1 MHGISGDQVRLF
13 IKIDTGYHRAG
24 IAPESPELEA
34 IVHRIISDS
43 EPARCAKLW
52 GFYSHAGHSYN
63 ANSEFGAMSLLQ
75 QEILGLEVAANAANR
90 ILQQD
95 DQPARGFVLSVGATP
110 SASSIQNIGSHRTGT
125 TRLTEQIADLKSEV
139 SRVNQIHEIELHA
152 GVYPFLD
159 LQQLA
164 THASPSASGKE
175 LSTADI
181 ALTILSEVA
190 SLYPNRKNPE
200 ALLAAGSLAL
210 GREPCKSYSGWGK
223 VTSWNTTAAD
233 TDNGSGWMLGRISQE
248 HGILT
253 QDEDTES
260 QVELC
265 VGQKVRVWPNH
276 ACIAGA
282 GFQFYLIVDSDLPES
297 QRDSIVDVWV
307 RCRGW

>member
-1 MHGISGDQVRLF
+1 MLQH
-13 IKIDTGYHRAG
+13 
-24 IAPESPELEA
+24 E
-34 IVHRIISDS
+34 IV
-43 EPARCAKLW
+43 
-52 GFYSHAGHSYN
+52 
-63 ANSEFGAMSLLQ
+63 
-75 QEILGLEVAANAANR
+75 GLETAANAANR

-95 DQPARGFVLSVGATP
+95 DQPGRGFVLSVGATP
-110 SASSIQNIGSHRTGT
+110 SATSIQNIGTQRTGVS
-125 TRLTEQIADLKSEV
+125 RLTEGIAYLKATI
-139 SRVNQIHEIELHA
+139 SRVNQTHEIELHA
-152 GVYPFLD
+152 GVYPILD

-164 THASPSASGKE
+164 THASPSAMGTE

-210 GREPCKSYSGWGK
+210 GREPCKSYAGWGK

-233 TDNGSGWMLGRISQE
+233 TENGSGWMLGRISQE
-248 HGILT
+248 HGILI

-260 QVELC
+260 QVDLY

-282 GFQFYLIVDSDLPES
+282 GFQFYLIIDSDLPES
-297 QRDSIVDVWV
+297 RRDTIVDVWI

>member
-1 MHGISGDQVRLF
+1 MRLF
-13 IKIDTGYHRAG
+13 VKIDTGYHRAG
-24 IAPESPELEA
+24 IVPESPELEA
-34 IVHRIISDS
+34 VVHHILSDI
-43 EPARCAKLW
+43 EPAGCAKLW

-63 ANSEFGAMSLLQ
+63 ENSEFGAMSLLQ
-75 QEILGLEVAANAANR
+75 QEILGLELAATAANR

-110 SASSIQNIGSHRTGT
+110 SASSIQNIGIQRTGT
-125 TRLTEQIADLKSEV
+125 SRLAEQIAELKVTV
-139 SRVNQIHEIELHA
+139 SRVNGVHEIELHA

-164 THASPSASGKE
+164 THASPSAMGTE

-190 SLYPNRKNPE
+190 SLYPNRKSPE

-210 GREPCKSYSGWGK
+210 GREPCKSYPGWGK
-223 VTSWNTTAAD
+223 ITSWNTTAAA
-233 TDNGSGWMLGRISQE
+233 TENGSGWMLGRISQE

-253 QDEDTES
+253 QDEDSES
-260 QVELC
+260 QVELY
-265 VGQKVRVWPNH
+265 VGQKVRIWPNH

-282 GFQFYLIVDSDLPES
+282 GFQCYLIVDSDLPES
-297 QRDSIVDVWV
+297 QRDTIVDVWV